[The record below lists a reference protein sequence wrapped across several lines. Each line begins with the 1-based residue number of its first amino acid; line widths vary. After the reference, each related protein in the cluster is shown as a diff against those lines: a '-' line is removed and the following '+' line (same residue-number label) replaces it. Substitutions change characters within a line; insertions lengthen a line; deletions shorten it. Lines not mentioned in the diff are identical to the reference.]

1 MVLVE
6 EPRGQQ
12 LCWAQGVGEKRALLR
27 FAGEDDRVLAGWP
40 GEWRQ
45 DLFELTLEDR
55 KAVLDMLGM
64 G

>member
-1 MVLVE
+1 
-6 EPRGQQ
+6 
-12 LCWAQGVGEKRALLR
+12 
-27 FAGEDDRVLAGWP
+27 VLAGWP